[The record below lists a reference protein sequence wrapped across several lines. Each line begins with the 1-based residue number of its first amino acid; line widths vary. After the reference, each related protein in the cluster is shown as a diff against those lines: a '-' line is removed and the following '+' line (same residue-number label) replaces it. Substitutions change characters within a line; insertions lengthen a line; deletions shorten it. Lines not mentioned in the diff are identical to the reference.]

1 MIAILQRLFFNP
13 RKIFRDMLHIVAV
26 VGFAIT
32 VVGCDG
38 ALNAAPDFEMN
49 TFSNANFEAGQVVS
63 LATFESKPVVLN
75 FWYPSC
81 PPCRLEMP
89 HFEAAFNAY
98 KDQGVNFVGIQ
109 QVGLDTPEDGQ
120 KFIDE
125 FGLTYALGVDY
136 STGVMKDYGVV
147 SFPTTVFL
155 NERHEIVRQWVGLL
169 DESKLHELV
178 KELLIGH

>member
-1 MIAILQRLFFNP
+1 
-13 RKIFRDMLHIVAV
+13 MLHIVAV
-26 VGFAIT
+26 VGVAIT
-32 VVGCDG
+32 VVGCGG

-89 HFEAAFNAY
+89 HFETAFNAY

-125 FGLTYALGVDY
+125 FGLTYALGVD
-136 STGVMKDYGVV
+136 TPLV
-147 SFPTTVFL
+147 S
-155 NERHEIVRQWVGLL
+155 
-169 DESKLHELV
+169 
-178 KELLIGH
+178 